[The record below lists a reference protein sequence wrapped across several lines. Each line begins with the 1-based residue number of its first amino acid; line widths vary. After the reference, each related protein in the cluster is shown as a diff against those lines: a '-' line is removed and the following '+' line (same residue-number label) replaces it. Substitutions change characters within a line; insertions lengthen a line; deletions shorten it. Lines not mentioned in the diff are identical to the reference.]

1 MDTAST
7 KQRTRA
13 ENASFVIAA
22 VRGRGIEPHAQSRL
36 MQMHRVLTE
45 ATRIIQPD
53 DPGFDAALEAERDMT
68 LLGLVFDQSTA
79 HGDDLHFQ
87 SLIKHMLNDSV
98 LPQDNRG
105 QSKGR
110 DTQFELFV
118 AAVCQSAGLVP
129 VDYEE
134 PDVTCTVDGIKFG
147 IAAKR
152 VKNISNLNR
161 RVKKAAQ
168 QCETAQLPG
177 IVALDTC
184 LALNPENERIA
195 TPVPPHQFGSLHS
208 QALTRF
214 LDDYYRKIYDWVD
227 GTGVRGVVFHDHQVR
242 LDPNGQW
249 GLSSMTFWLSTAHD
263 DEQANREFS
272 SFRDSYVRGIP
283 NLEFL

>member
-1 MDTAST
+1 MG
-7 KQRTRA
+7 RTRA

-22 VRGRGIEPHAQSRL
+22 VRVMGIEPHPQSRL

-45 ATRIIQPD
+45 ATRTIQSGD
-53 DPGFDAALEAERDMT
+53 SGFDTALEAERDMT
-68 LLGLVFDQSTA
+68 LLSFVFDQSNA

-110 DTQFELFV
+110 DTQFELYV

-134 PDVTCTVDGIKFG
+134 PDVTCTVDGVKFG

-152 VKNISNLNR
+152 VKNVANLNK

-168 QCETAQLPG
+168 QIETAQLPG

-184 LALNPENERIA
+184 LALNPDNERIA
-195 TPVPPHQFGSLHS
+195 TPIPDHEFGPLYS

-214 LDDYYRKIYDWVD
+214 LDDYHRKIYDWVD
-227 GTGVRGVVFHDHQVR
+227 GKGVRGVVFHDHQVR
-242 LDPNGQW
+242 LQPDTQW
-249 GLSSMTFWLSTAHD
+249 GLAGMTFWLSTAHN

-272 SFRDSYVRGIP
+272 SFKDSYVRGLP
-283 NLEFL
+283 NLEIL